1 MINYSVQNVQNSL
14 KIYVCV
20 HFRLLLYLRVR
31 KYVSMIHFDQR
42 ETIEID
48 VIKTPPYKCVK
59 AIYANLC
66 VFFFFCK
73 FTKYMSM

>member
-48 VIKTPPYKCVK
+48 VIKTPPINVLRRYMP
-59 AIYANLC
+59 IS
-66 VFFFFCK
+66 VFFFL
-73 FTKYMSM
+73 